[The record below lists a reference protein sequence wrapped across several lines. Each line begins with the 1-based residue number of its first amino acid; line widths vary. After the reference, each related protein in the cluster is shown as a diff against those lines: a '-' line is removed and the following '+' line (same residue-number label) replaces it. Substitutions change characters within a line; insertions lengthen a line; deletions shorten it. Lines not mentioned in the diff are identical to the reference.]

1 MSVKTKKILLL
12 LPVLSIILSFYLVGP
27 YLIQISN
34 GFPTPN
40 AASIS
45 DTTDPPIDNGP
56 LINFDPSRTLR
67 LAIVGD
73 IDSNSGLTD
82 EMKIANKYNVQALII
97 PGDYDYEY
105 NGTKVL
111 SNLQSHGFTKDNTD
125 ITVGNHDSEQDV
137 EEWLNDKSTFGEV
150 DFAFSTNKLA
160 LFNIDAN
167 VKFDCS
173 SPQFAS
179 LKSQIESSNAWY
191 KFAVVHQPFV
201 TVKSDHPPNGEFN
214 CYDPMFRKGGIDG
227 VFQAHN
233 HNYQRFDING
243 LLYGVF
249 GTGTHSTGS
258 SMYPINS
265 DNWNGN
271 TCLKCVTGKNGITI
285 VDLQIDDQN
294 SKGYEG
300 WFISIDN
307 TILDHFEKVNLA
319 HTTVKSK

>member
-1 MSVKTKKILLL
+1 MSMKTKKILLL
-12 LPVLSIILSFYLVGP
+12 LPVLSILLSFYLTST
-27 YLIQISN
+27 YLIQISY
-34 GFPTPN
+34 GFSTPN
-40 AASIS
+40 ASRTS
-45 DTTDPPIDNGP
+45 GTTELAMDNVP

-73 IDSNSGLTD
+73 IDSNSGLTE

-97 PGDYDYEY
+97 PGDYEY
-105 NGTKVL
+105 TSGTKVL
-111 SNLQSHGFTKDNTD
+111 SDLQSHGFTKDNTD
-125 ITVGNHDSEQDV
+125 ITVGNHDSGQDV
-137 EEWLNDKSTFGEV
+137 EYWLNDKSTFGEV
-150 DFAFSTNKLA
+150 DFAFSANKLA

-167 VKFDCS
+167 EKFDCS
-173 SPQFAS
+173 SPQFTA

-201 TVKSDHPPNGEFN
+201 TVKSEHPPNGEFN
-214 CYDPMFRKGGIDG
+214 CYDPMFREGGIDG

-249 GTGTHSTGS
+249 GTGTHDTGS

-271 TCLKCVTGKNGITI
+271 TCLKCITGENGITI

-294 SKGYEG
+294 SKRYHG
-300 WFISIDN
+300 WFISLDN
-307 TILDHFEKVNLA
+307 TILDQFEKVNLS
-319 HTTVKSK
+319 HTNMKGK

>member
-1 MSVKTKKILLL
+1 MDFS
-12 LPVLSIILSFYLVGP
+12 
-27 YLIQISN
+27 
-34 GFPTPN
+34 TPN
-40 AASIS
+40 AARTSG
-45 DTTDPPIDNGP
+45 TTEPAMDNVP

-73 IDSNSGLTD
+73 IDSNSGLT
-82 EMKIANKYNVQALII
+82 EELKIANKYNVQALII
-97 PGDYDYEY
+97 PGDYEY
-105 NGTKVL
+105 TSGTKVL
-111 SNLQSHGFTKDNTD
+111 SDLQSHGFTKDNTD
-125 ITVGNHDSEQDV
+125 ITVGNHDSGQDV
-137 EEWLNDKSTFGEV
+137 EYCLNDISTFGEV
-150 DFAFSTNKLA
+150 DFAFSNNKLA

-167 VKFDCS
+167 EKFDCS
-173 SPQFAS
+173 SPQFTA

-201 TVKSDHPPNGEFN
+201 TVKSEHPPNGEFN
-214 CYDPMFRKGGIDG
+214 CYDPMFREGGIDG

-249 GTGTHSTGS
+249 GTGTHDTGS

-271 TCLKCVTGKNGITI
+271 TCLKCITGENGITI

-294 SKGYEG
+294 SKRYLG
-300 WFISIDN
+300 WFISLDN
-307 TILDHFEKVNLA
+307 TILDHFEKVNLS
-319 HTTVKSK
+319 HTIMIP

>member
-1 MSVKTKKILLL
+1 MSMKTKKILLL
-12 LPVLSIILSFYLVGP
+12 LPVLSIILSFYLTST
-27 YLIQISN
+27 YLIQISY
-34 GFPTPN
+34 GFSTPN
-40 AASIS
+40 AARTSG
-45 DTTDPPIDNGP
+45 TTEPAMDNVP

-73 IDSNSGLTD
+73 IDSNSGLTE
-82 EMKIANKYNVQALII
+82 EMKIANKYNVQALIV
-97 PGDYDYEY
+97 PGDYEY
-105 NGTKVL
+105 TSGTKVL
-111 SNLQSHGFTKDNTD
+111 SDLQSHGFTKDNTD
-125 ITVGNHDSEQDV
+125 ITVGNHDSGQDV
-137 EEWLNDKSTFGEV
+137 EHWLNDISTFGEV
-150 DFAFSTNKLA
+150 DFGFSTNKLA

-167 VKFDCS
+167 EKFDCS
-173 SPQFAS
+173 SPQFTA

-201 TVKSDHPPNGEFN
+201 TVKSEHPPNGEFN
-214 CYDPMFRKGGIDG
+214 CYDPMFREGGIDG

-249 GTGTHSTGS
+249 GTGTHDTGS

-271 TCLKCVTGKNGITI
+271 TCLKCITGENGITI

-294 SKGYEG
+294 SKRYHG
-300 WFISIDN
+300 WFISLDN
-307 TILDHFEKVNLA
+307 TILDQFEKVIPI
-319 HTTVKSK
+319 